1 MRPIF
6 FIYLGMTGAGKT
18 TLFEHEG
25 IGRDVDYINPDL
37 IAKQNNWDWR
47 SRADNIK
54 AGMIALERINKDIEN
69 QKTLAIETTAV
80 PWKLINKARENGFY
94 IDIKMIVAESVDLAR
109 ERIATRVSQGGHGIS
124 EEKMVASFRRQ
135 EKNIKESIKQAD
147 HFVIYRNADKF
158 RKVAEFNNSK
168 PLYIQ
173 SGETLIK
180 KCYNEVLEEQ
190 QGLKV

>member
-25 IGRDVDYINPDL
+25 IGEGVDYINPDL

-47 SRADNIK
+47 SRANNIK

-69 QKTLAIETTAV
+69 QKALAIETTAV

-94 IDIKMIVAESVDLAR
+94 IDIKMVVAESVDLAR
-109 ERIATRVSQGGHGIS
+109 ERIATRVSRGGHGIS
-124 EEKMVASFRRQ
+124 EDMIVASFRRQ
-135 EKNIKESIKQAD
+135 EKNIKQAIKMAD
-147 HFVIYRNADKF
+147 HLVIYKNTDKF
-158 RKVAEFNNSK
+158 RKVAEFKNAC
-168 PLYIQ
+168 PTYIEDK
-173 SGETLIK
+173 ETLIK